1 MLSKRIVGAVLMK
14 DDSVIQ
20 SLRFKN
26 YLPVGKPAITV
37 EYFSRWGADEIL
49 LIDISRTR
57 RGLEPNYEL
66 IKNCSTYSSVP
77 IAYGGGVSSLDIAR
91 KVFLSG
97 ADKVVMNSYASL
109 SLFKDISSHYGS
121 QSVVL
126 SIDVKRVGDVY
137 KLFSYLTESCTE
149 QSLEDYLEEASLWGI
164 GEILLQS
171 VDFDG
176 VGSGFDLELISS
188 VSSKSKVPVIA
199 LGGAG
204 KSDHFRQLFKDT
216 MAEAGAAANY
226 LHFTEHS
233 INVLKCQ
240 LGASQYIRNDR
251 SLSYPSHT
259 FDDLDRIRK
268 IDDEYLDQM
277 YYQKIIEEKI

>member
-1 MLSKRIVGAVLMK
+1 MLSKRIIGAVLVK

-20 SLRFKN
+20 SLQFKN

-49 LIDISRTR
+49 LIDISRTK

-66 IKNCSTYSSVP
+66 IENCSTYSTVP

-91 KVFLSG
+91 RVFLSG
-97 ADKVVMNSYASL
+97 ADKVVMNSRASA
-109 SLFKDISSHYGS
+109 SLFKDISEQYGS

-126 SIDVKRVGDVY
+126 SIDVHKTENIY
-137 KLFSYLTESCTE
+137 KLFNYLSGSCSE
-149 QSLEDYLEEASLWGI
+149 QTLEDYIEVASSWGI

-188 VSSKSKVPVIA
+188 VSSKSIVPVIA

-204 KSDHFRQLFKDT
+204 KSEHFRELFNET
-216 MAEAGAAANY
+216 LAEAGAAANY
-226 LHFTEHS
+226 FHFTEHS
-233 INVLKCQ
+233 ITVLKYL
-240 LGASQYIRNDR
+240 LGTDQYIRNDTT
-251 SLSYPSHT
+251 LSYPSHT
-259 FDDLDRIRK
+259 FDDFDRIKK
-268 IDDEYLDQM
+268 IGDELLDQM
-277 YYQKIIEEKI
+277 YYQKIIEERI